1 MKFKGKSFIAIVL
14 TPETPADAWFAELD
28 RIISRSPGFFI
39 DRPII
44 LDVRGKK
51 IPIED
56 LEVILAGLG
65 KRSIRVMGIDGIAG
79 TRLKPGMPPSFAGG
93 RLATDIEVPDPEGP
107 VASEEPDGP
116 DKTET
121 KTLSGSKKSRTEASD
136 RKKPANGTFQKVATS
151 VAADG
156 QSVVIA
162 EPVRSGQSVVHPTG
176 DVTVVGSVASGAE
189 VIAGG
194 SIHIYGALRGRALAG
209 VSGNEGARIFC
220 SKLEAE
226 LVSINGLYTIADDFA
241 DHVVN
246 KPAQIRFDEE
256 RLIFESLN

>member
-14 TPETPADAWFAELD
+14 TPETPAEAWFAELD

-44 LDVRGKK
+44 LDVRGRKM
-51 IPIED
+51 PIED
-56 LEVILAGLG
+56 LEEMLAGLG
-65 KRSIRVMGIDGIAG
+65 ERSIRVMGIDGIAG

-93 RLATDIEVPDPEGP
+93 RLTTDVEVPDP
-107 VASEEPDGP
+107 DGEAP
-116 DKTET
+116 AGNAAAAAP
-121 KTLSGSKKSRTEASD
+121 SAPKKSPASAD
-136 RKKPANGTFQKVATS
+136 ARKKPQKDTS
-151 VAADG
+151 LGAETSAPGDG
-156 QSVVIA
+156 QSIVIT
-162 EPVRSGQSVVHPTG
+162 EPVRSGQSVMHPSG
-176 DVTVVGSVASGAE
+176 DVTIIGSVSSGAE

-226 LVSINGLYTIADDFA
+226 LVSINGLYTIADDFSG
-241 DHVVN
+241 DVVN

-256 RLIFESLN
+256 KLIFEPLT

>member
-14 TPETPADAWFAELD
+14 TPETPADAWFGELD

-65 KRSIRVMGIDGIAG
+65 ERSIRVMGIDGIAG

-93 RLATDIEVPDPEGP
+93 RLATDIEVPDQEGAVAPE
-107 VASEEPDGP
+107 
-116 DKTET
+116 KTET
-121 KTLSGSKKSRTEASD
+121 KALSGSKKSQPEAND
-136 RKKPANGTFQKVATS
+136 RKKPANGTFQKAVTG

-156 QSVVIA
+156 QSIVIT

-209 VSGNEGARIFC
+209 VSGNERARIFC

>member
-44 LDVRGKK
+44 LDVRGRK

-56 LEVILAGLG
+56 LEAILAGLG
-65 KRSIRVMGIDGIAG
+65 ERSIRVMGIDGIAG

-93 RLATDIEVPDPEGP
+93 RLATDVEVPDQ
-107 VASEEPDGP
+107 EEPVVSDGP
-116 DKTET
+116 IAPEKTET
-121 KTLSGSKKSRTEASD
+121 NTLSGSKKNRTEASD
-136 RKKPANGTFQKVATS
+136 RKKPANGIPQKAATG

-156 QSVVIA
+156 QSVVIT

-176 DVTVVGSVASGAE
+176 DVTVIGSVASGAE

-209 VSGNEGARIFC
+209 VSGNEEARIFC

-241 DHVVN
+241 GHVVN

-256 RLIFESLN
+256 TLIFESLN

>member
-14 TPETPADAWFAELD
+14 TPETPADAWFGELD
-28 RIISRSPGFFI
+28 RIISRSPGFFL

-56 LEVILAGLG
+56 LEAILAGLG
-65 KRSIRVMGIDGIAG
+65 ERSIRVMGIDGIAG

-107 VASEEPDGP
+107 VAPE
-116 DKTET
+116 KTEANV
-121 KTLSGSKKSRTEASD
+121 LSGSKNSRPEAND
-136 RKKPANGTFQKVATS
+136 RKRPVNGPIRKVATS

-156 QSVVIA
+156 QSIVIT

-209 VSGNEGARIFC
+209 VSGNEQARIFC

-241 DHVVN
+241 GDVVN

-256 RLIFESLN
+256 TLIFESLN

>member
-1 MKFKGKSFIAIVL
+1 
-14 TPETPADAWFAELD
+14 
-28 RIISRSPGFFI
+28 
-39 DRPII
+39 
-44 LDVRGKK
+44 
-51 IPIED
+51 
-56 LEVILAGLG
+56 
-65 KRSIRVMGIDGIAG
+65 
-79 TRLKPGMPPSFAGG
+79 MP
-93 RLATDIEVPDPEGP
+93 T
-107 VASEEPDGP
+107 
-116 DKTET
+116 
-121 KTLSGSKKSRTEASD
+121 
-136 RKKPANGTFQKVATS
+136 
-151 VAADG
+151 DG
-156 QSVVIA
+156 QSVVIT